1 MGSEKR
7 YPEGLLGRKVG
18 MSQIFNDAGEAI
30 PVTII
35 ETGPCF
41 ILDVKKQ
48 NTHGYSAVQLGFVPK
63 KAQRV
68 NKASTGHF
76 ARGGKG
82 SFYHVKEM
90 RCDAE
95 QLGWT
100 TLGQELKVGDV
111 FQGGQFVDVMGV
123 TRGRGF
129 SGVVRRHHMKGQPMT
144 RGTHEYR
151 RHIGAVGCRKFPH
164 HIFKNKRMPGHM
176 GDNQVTI
183 QNLEVVAVRPE
194 ENLILVRGGIPGA
207 KGALVV
213 IKKAMKKSAKAA
225 A

>member
-48 NTHGYSAVQLGFVPK
+48 NTHGYSAVQLGFGPK

-68 NKASTGHF
+68 NKAATGHF

-111 FQGGQFVDVMGV
+111 FQGGQFVDVVGV

-164 HIFKNKRMPGHM
+164 HIFKGKRMPGHM
-176 GDNQVTI
+176 GDVQVTI

-207 KGALVV
+207 KGSLVV